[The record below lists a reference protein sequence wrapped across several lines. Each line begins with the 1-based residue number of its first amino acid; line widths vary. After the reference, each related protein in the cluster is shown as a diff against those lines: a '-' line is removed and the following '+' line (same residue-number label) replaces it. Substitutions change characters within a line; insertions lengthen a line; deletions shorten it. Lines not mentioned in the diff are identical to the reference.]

1 VPSGC
6 SGTNRM
12 ADYKTHITTSGI
24 LGVGYGFGLWGLDQM
39 TPVQAALA
47 GCLTGVAGM
56 LPDIDSQSG
65 RPVRELFNVTAA
77 AAPLVLFDRLIE
89 WAEDMEGAM
98 LLAVLVYLCIR
109 YGASLILGLC
119 SVHRGMFHSIP
130 ALLISAEVTYLAYG
144 SPSIRIRLLMACG
157 VALGFLSHLVLD
169 EIYSVA
175 WHGGVLKLKSSAG
188 SAVKFFS
195 RSWGA
200 VVFCYGLL
208 FTLTYAVWVDGG
220 LWTLAH
226 PEIAKQP
233 VKAKIVPWRQ
243 ARNDDVFSR

>member
-1 VPSGC
+1 
-6 SGTNRM
+6 
-12 ADYKTHITTSGI
+12 
-24 LGVGYGFGLWGLDQM
+24 
-39 TPVQAALA
+39 
-47 GCLTGVAGM
+47 
-56 LPDIDSQSG
+56 
-65 RPVRELFNVTAA
+65 
-77 AAPLVLFDRLIE
+77 
-89 WAEDMEGAM
+89 
-98 LLAVLVYLCIR
+98 
-109 YGASLILGLC
+109 
-119 SVHRGMFHSIP
+119 
-130 ALLISAEVTYLAYG
+130 VTYLAYG

-233 VKAKIVPWRQ
+233 VKQKIVPWRQ